1 MRAHH
6 PGLQAGPLAC
16 ARYPRGNVR
25 MTSCRRFPLFL
36 LLACTAACTAPDR
49 GSEPAPDAAAPV
61 DVATPATTDD
71 DVLAGDSFRARGN
84 EPFWAIDTEGDIL
97 HFVTPDMP
105 DGRTLKGERIA
116 HVKGLAFFGED
127 DGMPFNSAITR
138 THCDRKGADH
148 GTSVAVRVERC
159 GCGNNKKKT
168 A

>member
-49 GSEPAPDAAAPV
+49 GSAPAPDAAAPV

-71 DVLAGDSFRARGN
+71 AVPAGDRFHTRGH
-84 EPFWAIDTEGDIL
+84 EPFWAIDTEGAHR
-97 HFVTPDMP
+97 HFLPP
-105 DGRTLKGERIA
+105 HNHER
-116 HVKGLAFFGED
+116 
-127 DGMPFNSAITR
+127 P
-138 THCDRKGADH
+138 
-148 GTSVAVRVERC
+148 
-159 GCGNNKKKT
+159 
-168 A
+168 

>member
-49 GSEPAPDAAAPV
+49 GSEPAPDTAAPV

-71 DVLAGDSFRARGN
+71 DRSEEHTSELQS
-84 EPFWAIDTEGDIL
+84 L
-97 HFVTPDMP
+97 M
-105 DGRTLKGERIA
+105 RI
-116 HVKGLAFFGED
+116 
-127 DGMPFNSAITR
+127 SY
-138 THCDRKGADH
+138 
-148 GTSVAVRVERC
+148 AVC
-159 GCGNNKKKT
+159 SLKKKHKT
-168 A
+168 HSNYLSHDTTHNTKTQEHRIQQSTLTNKNI

>member
-61 DVATPATTDD
+61 HVATPATTAD
-71 DVLAGDSFRARGN
+71 DVPAGDSFRAPGN

-97 HFVTPDMP
+97 HFVTPAMP
-105 DGRTLKGERIA
+105 AGRTLTGKRIA
-116 HVKGLAFFGED
+116 HVKGVAFSGAD
-127 DGMPFNSAITR
+127 DGTPFNHDNHR
-138 THCDRKGADH
+138 T
-148 GTSVAVRVERC
+148 
-159 GCGNNKKKT
+159 T
-168 A
+168 APDPKSTTTFECIGS